1 MAGYNNVNVNRLM
14 TGATVPELDLENLVI
29 NQQQT
34 GIPPSFQR
42 GVVREIIYNPKV
54 LTETDKNR
62 IKDIV
67 VNPEQVDQIAANS
80 VIATII
86 TDGMSDATPA
96 FVLLAPF
103 FQSHIMLPVQL
114 GEQVTVVF
122 EDFQKYGIRFG
133 KWMTRTSEGL
143 QIEDPNFTHGDRR
156 FLQIYTETQRIS
168 QSLNTANQTFTPT
181 FPNGGQQT
189 NSYSLPQDNT
199 INPYD
204 ILYSNS
210 VAGSLS
216 HQYEIVPRWTKRP
229 QELVVQGMNNALI
242 MLGQDRVGYV
252 SPESTTEQKRY
263 SGTID
268 VVTGRGR
275 YKLLD
280 SDDRIPQNQQKR
292 KATSPLVVR
301 NARDLTETDKTPK
314 LNSRLE
320 QMKEG
325 DPDFVHDAA
334 RIYISMNTLGDTNFR
349 TQKTTQGAVNQ
360 CMQPTGINY
369 STKGLFP
376 IQFASSSIDVGNSY
390 IVNKADHI
398 RLIAR
403 RNEPSEDSL
412 LQNETIISGS
422 ILFLKEG
429 KNRTPEDI
437 DAQAADKDHMA
448 FMYMSPEGRVQ
459 IDGMQI
465 FLGGASLR
473 QENQNPTPDIPRR
486 DTGFNTE
493 LSVGTESQYAGA
505 EPYIKWSEFKNVVEG
520 LQRQIDALQNAY
532 SGLVDALN
540 RAPGT
545 SACVPGGPDTAW
557 APLSTS
563 ATTLNTNLSSNIN
576 KNRQKT
582 NKAVY
587 KSRSAKIFGQ

>member
-1 MAGYNNVNVNRLM
+1 MAGYNNVNVNRLL
-14 TGATVPELDLENLVI
+14 TGATVPQLDLENLVI

-42 GVVREIIYNPKV
+42 GVVREIIYNPKS
-54 LTETDKNR
+54 LTESDKNR

-86 TDGMSDATPA
+86 SDGISDATPA

-133 KWMTRTSEGL
+133 KWMTRTSEGV

-156 FLQIYTETQRIS
+156 FLPIYTETQRTS
-168 QSLNTANQTFTPT
+168 QSLNISNQTFVPT
-181 FPNGGQQT
+181 FPNGGEQANT
-189 NSYSLPQDNT
+189 YSLPQNNT

-204 ILYSNS
+204 ILYGNS
-210 VAGSLS
+210 VTGSLS
-216 HQYEIVPRWTKRP
+216 HQYEVVPRWTKRP

-242 MLGQDRVGYV
+242 MLGQDRIGYV
-252 SPESTTEQKRY
+252 APESTTEQKKY

-268 VVTGRGR
+268 MVTGRSR
-275 YKLLD
+275 YRLLD
-280 SDDRIPQNQQKR
+280 TDDRIPQNQQKR
-292 KATSPLVVR
+292 KVTSPLVVR
-301 NARDLTETDKTPK
+301 NTRDLNETDKTPK

-334 RIYISMNTLGDTNFR
+334 RIYISMNTLGDINFR

-376 IQFASSSIDVGNSY
+376 IQFASSSVDVGNSY

-403 RNEPSEDSL
+403 RNEPSEDNL

-422 ILFLKEG
+422 ILLLKEG

-437 DAQAADKDHMA
+437 DAQSADKDHMA
-448 FMYMSPEGRVQ
+448 FVYMSPEGRVQ

-465 FLGGASLR
+465 FLGGAALR

-486 DTGFNTE
+486 DTGFNNE
-493 LSVGTESQYAGA
+493 LSVGTENQYAGV

-540 RAPGT
+540 RAPST

-557 APLSTS
+557 VPLSTS
-563 ATTLNTNLSSNIN
+563 ATTLNTSLNANIN
-576 KNRQKT
+576 NNRQKT

>member
-1 MAGYNNVNVNRLM
+1 MAGYNNINVNRLL
-14 TGATVPELDLENLVI
+14 TGATVPQLDVESLVI

-42 GVVREIIYNPKV
+42 GIVREIIYNPKS
-54 LTETDKNR
+54 LSATDKNK

-67 VNPEQVDQIAANS
+67 INPEQVDQIAANS

-86 TDGMSDATPA
+86 SDGVSDATPS

-114 GEQVTVVF
+114 GEQVTIVF

-143 QIEDPNFTHGDRR
+143 QVEDPNFTHSDRR
-156 FLQIYTETQRIS
+156 FLPIYTETQKTS
-168 QSLNTANQTFTPT
+168 QSLNRANNSYTPT
-181 FPNGGQQT
+181 FPNGGET
-189 NSYSLPQDNT
+189 TSTYSLPQNNT

-204 ILYSNS
+204 LLYRNS
-210 VAGSLS
+210 ITGSLK
-216 HQYEIVPRWTKRP
+216 HQYEVVPRWTKRP
-229 QELVVQGMNNALI
+229 QEFVIQGMNNSLI

-252 SPESTTEQKRY
+252 SSESNTEQKRY
-263 SGTID
+263 AGTID
-268 VVTGRGR
+268 MVTGRGR

-280 SDDRIPQNQQKR
+280 TDNSIPNTQQKR
-292 KATSPLVVR
+292 KVTSPLVVKNSR
-301 NARDLTETDKTPK
+301 NLDETDKIPK
-314 LNSRLE
+314 LNGRLE
-320 QMKEG
+320 QLNEG
-325 DPDFVHDAA
+325 DPNFIHDAA

-349 TQKTTQGAVNQ
+349 TQKTTQGAVNN
-360 CMQPTGINY
+360 CMQGTGINY
-369 STKGLFP
+369 SLKSLYPVQFP
-376 IQFASSSIDVGNSY
+376 SSSVDVGNSY

-403 RNEPSEDSL
+403 RNIPSEDNL
-412 LQNETIISGS
+412 LRNETIISGS
-422 ILFLKEG
+422 ILILKEG

-437 DAQAADKDHMA
+437 NAQSADKDHMA
-448 FMYMSPEGRVQ
+448 YMYLSPEGRIQ

-465 FLGGASLR
+465 FLGGAALR

-486 DTGFNTE
+486 DTGFNSE
-493 LSVGTESQYAGA
+493 LSVGSENQYAGL

-545 SACVPGGPDTAW
+545 SVCIPANPDTAW
-557 APLSTS
+557 VPLST
-563 ATTLNTNLSSNIN
+563 AAKTLNSSLSTNIAT
-576 KNRQKT
+576 NREKT